1 MAGKCSEK
9 TFQMICNGRG
19 FWQGFQKCVK
29 KMCVVNE
36 TLYSKLVPVGSTH
49 SPSCPKGFEI
59 AEAEKSSLCQGKCC
73 QKKFSVIPFCN
84 KYTRILTFEIFFVR
98 QKKDNCLMSSVKTC
112 RELECNY
119 NSSSGD
125 SRVVGPAR
133 DRLGGNISV
142 RCAEDFITF
151 QGSATYTQDFVATC
165 QADGCVTVFIT
176 AVPIV

>member
-1 MAGKCSEK
+1 
-9 TFQMICNGRG
+9 
-19 FWQGFQKCVK
+19 
-29 KMCVVNE
+29 
-36 TLYSKLVPVGSTH
+36 
-49 SPSCPKGFEI
+49 
-59 AEAEKSSLCQGKCC
+59 
-73 QKKFSVIPFCN
+73 
-84 KYTRILTFEIFFVR
+84 
-98 QKKDNCLMSSVKTC
+98 MSSVKTC

-165 QADGCVTVFIT
+165 QADGCVTMFIT